1 MSRFNSAVF
10 LAATIFG
17 FAAAPIAHADI
28 ADYEFQLVSQTV
40 TRTETVTI
48 DVRLVNRAT
57 GKPVNGAIVFA
68 TRLDM
73 QPDGMETMTTPLD
86 AIPATEAG
94 LYRFNASLAMA
105 GGWRL
110 SLAAKVQGEEGTV
123 QSRLV
128 FQAVDQ

>member
-1 MSRFNSAVF
+1 MSRIHPAAF
-10 LAATIFG
+10 LAATLVG
-17 FAAAPIAHADI
+17 CTVASAAYADI

-40 TRTETVTI
+40 TRADAVTI
-48 DVRLVNRAT
+48 DVKLVNRTT
-57 GKPVNGAIVFA
+57 GEPVTGAIVFS

-73 QPDGMETMTTPLD
+73 QPDGMETMTTPLE
-86 AIPATEAG
+86 AVPTTEAG

-110 SLAAKVQGEEGTV
+110 SLAAKIQGEEGTV

-128 FQAVDQ
+128 FEAVDQ

>member
-1 MSRFNSAVF
+1 MSRLNSAVF
-10 LAATIFG
+10 LTVTIVG
-17 FAAAPIAHADI
+17 LVVASIAQADI
-28 ADYEFQLVSQTV
+28 ADFEFQLVSQTV
-40 TRTETVTI
+40 TRSDTVTI
-48 DVRLVNRAT
+48 DVRLVNRTT
-57 GKPVNGAIVFA
+57 GEPVNGAIVFA

-73 QPDGMETMTTPLD
+73 QPDGMETMTTPLE
-86 AIPATEAG
+86 AVPATEAG

>member
-1 MSRFNSAVF
+1 MSRFNSAAF
-10 LAATIFG
+10 LVATFVG
-17 FAAAPIAHADI
+17 FAAASIAHADI

-40 TRTETVTI
+40 TRSDTVAI

-57 GKPVNGAIVFA
+57 GEPVTGAIVFA

-73 QPDGMETMTTPLD
+73 QPDGMETMTTPLE
-86 AIPATEAG
+86 AVPATEAG

-110 SLAAKVQGEEGTV
+110 SLAAKIQGEEGTV